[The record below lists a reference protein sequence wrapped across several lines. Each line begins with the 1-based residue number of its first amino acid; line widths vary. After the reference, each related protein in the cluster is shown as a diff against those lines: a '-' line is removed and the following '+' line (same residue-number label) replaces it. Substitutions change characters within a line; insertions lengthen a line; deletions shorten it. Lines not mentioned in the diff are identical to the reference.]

1 MDMEMND
8 STRNTGPFATV
19 QGRASIDQ
27 ALRAVQQNFTQLSTA
42 ADHKANIVIGST
54 LVMLG
59 FLVGTVHSGTAP
71 LAAYVMGGF
80 ILLSCLFALLGV
92 LPRVSGAQRQG
103 SQGEVGNPF
112 FFGNFDSID
121 VDGYLKAFAEVIA
134 DDRTLYR
141 TIALDIYQQGR
152 VLKRKYRYLRLSYL
166 ILFVGLV
173 AGSIALATEYLLR

>member
-1 MDMEMND
+1 MND
-8 STRNTGPFATV
+8 STRHTGPFATV
-19 QGRASIDQ
+19 QGRASVDQ

-59 FLVGTVHSGTAP
+59 LLVGTMHSGQAP

-80 ILLSCLFALLGV
+80 TLLSCLFALLGV
-92 LPRVSGAQRQG
+92 LPRVTGSAQRQR
-103 SQGEVGNPF
+103 SQGHVANPF
-112 FFGNFDSID
+112 FFGNFESID
-121 VDGYLKAFAEVIA
+121 VEGYLQVFAEVIA
-134 DDRTLYR
+134 DDSKLYR
-141 TIALDIYQQGR
+141 TIALDIYHQGC

-173 AGSIALATEYLLR
+173 AASIALVTEYLLL